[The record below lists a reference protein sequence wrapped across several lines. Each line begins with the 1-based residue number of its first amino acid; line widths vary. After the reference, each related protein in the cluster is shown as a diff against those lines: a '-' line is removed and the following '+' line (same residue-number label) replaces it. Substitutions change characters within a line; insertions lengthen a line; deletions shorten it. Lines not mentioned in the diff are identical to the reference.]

1 MKLSNLMLKL
11 TKPLLTR
18 AESEAI
24 AVFRL
29 IVFAVL
35 SVSLNPRDSRNSGL
49 LAQLSGGRAVVS

>member
-1 MKLSNLMLKL
+1 MKLSNLTLKL

-29 IVFAVL
+29 RALLKVFVRI
-35 SVSLNPRDSRNSGL
+35 PFRSGDH
-49 LAQLSGGRAVVS
+49 